1 MSPALRICR
10 SRFLRVPV
18 VAAWVLLALVP
29 FLVGNLRANLGLS
42 PSGQAPLTCLA
53 TRGDFAHDL
62 LVKGEIASAV
72 HTEVRCEVRSH
83 RDSWLRIL
91 EVVPEG
97 TCVEPGDF
105 LIQLDSSG
113 LEDERNVQQV
123 VCEKAQAEVVRLRST
138 HEAAQI
144 AKQDY
149 LQGEYALARQ
159 DAELALFVARDRV
172 RKAQQSLSASQKL
185 ESRGYITAQ
194 QLRADDYAL
203 KAAETDLRM
212 ADVKLRV
219 LENSSKRKKL
229 TVLNSTLAATK
240 AQLAAAEANSKL
252 SRYKLADIEDQI
264 RKCTLR
270 APAAGT
276 VILAHLHHNGHSH
289 LVEPGESTMER
300 RVLVRLPDFR
310 HMQVDAKVEEDKI
323 AFVKPGLPATIRL
336 EGMPE
341 AELYGRVVKIDEYPA
356 PEDWHGPDIKQY
368 KTTVAID
375 APLEGMRPGMTAEVT
390 IHIEW
395 LEDQLQVPAQAV
407 LPWGDKSYCIAEGD
421 DGWEACEVSLGP
433 TNGMTTVIRS
443 GVREGQ
449 KVAMSPAS
457 YRNEVS
463 LPELEGKGAA
473 PLQAPLA
480 GL

>member
-1 MSPALRICR
+1 MSRALRICR

-18 VAAWVLLALVP
+18 VAALVLLVLVP

-42 PSGQAPLTCLA
+42 PNGQAPLTRLV

-62 LVKGEIASAV
+62 LVKGEVASAV

-123 VCEKAQAEVVRLRST
+123 VCEKAQAEVVRLRSVY
-138 HEAAQI
+138 EAAEI

-149 LQGEYALARQ
+149 LQGEYALERQ

-172 RKAQQSLSASQKL
+172 RKAQQSLEASRKL
-185 ESRGYITAQ
+185 EARGYITAQ
-194 QLRADDYAL
+194 QLRADEYAL
-203 KAAETDLRM
+203 QAAETDLRM
-212 ADVKLRV
+212 AEVKLHV
-219 LENSSKRKKL
+219 LEHFTKRKKL
-229 TVLNSTLAATK
+229 TGLDSTLAATK

-276 VILAHLHHNGHSH
+276 VVLAHLHHNGHSH

-336 EGMPE
+336 EGIPE
-341 AELYGRVVKIDEYPA
+341 AELYGRVVKIDEYPD
-356 PEDWHGPDIKQY
+356 PEAWFDVKQY

-390 IHIEW
+390 IHVRW

-407 LPWGDKSYCIAEGD
+407 LAWGDKSYCIAEGD
-421 DGWEACEVSLGP
+421 AGWEACEVSLGP

-443 GVREGQ
+443 GLCVGQ

-457 YRNEVS
+457 FRDKVS
-463 LPELEGKGAA
+463 LPDLPGKGEA
-473 PLQAPLA
+473 PLHAPLA